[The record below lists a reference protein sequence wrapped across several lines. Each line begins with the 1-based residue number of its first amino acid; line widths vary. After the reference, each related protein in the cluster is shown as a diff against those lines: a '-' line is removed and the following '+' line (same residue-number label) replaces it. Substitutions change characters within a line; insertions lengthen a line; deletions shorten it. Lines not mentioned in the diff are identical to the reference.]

1 MQITGE
7 NMMMET
13 KKRKL
18 NNEGAS
24 LLEFIVVFAIMV
36 VVIGVVVTGFTI
48 VTNSYARKAASGFID
63 MLSTARTKAMSV
75 AAEEWN
81 MELEYIADNGNFICR
96 VNKVTQ
102 ETLPDGSIQS
112 TSEVVQ
118 EDIFNGDLQIT
129 FINVT
134 GTNETPVT
142 LNSTGNKLKISFS
155 GGQGSV
161 SNVYLDDIP
170 FSNCIEQLGDL
181 ARITITS
188 GNYEKNIELYY
199 TTGKYEALD

>member
-36 VVIGVVVTGFTI
+36 IVIGVVVTGFTI

>member
-1 MQITGE
+1 
-7 NMMMET
+7 MMMET

-36 VVIGVVVTGFTI
+36 IVIGVVVTGFTI

>member
-1 MQITGE
+1 
-7 NMMMET
+7 MMMET

-102 ETLPDGSIQS
+102 ETLPDGNVQS

-118 EDIFNGDLQIT
+118 EEIFNGDLQIK

-142 LNSTGNKLKISFS
+142 LNSTANKLKISFS

-161 SNVYLDDIP
+161 SNVYLGDVP

-188 GNYEKNIELYY
+188 GSYEKNIELYY

>member
-1 MQITGE
+1 
-7 NMMMET
+7 MMMET

-102 ETLPDGSIQS
+102 ETVDGSVESI
-112 TSEVVQ
+112 SEVVQ

-134 GTNETPVT
+134 GTNETKVT
-142 LNSTGNKLKISFS
+142 LNSTANKLKISFS

-161 SNVYLDDIP
+161 SNVYLGGVP
-170 FSNCIEQLGDL
+170 FSNCIGEQLGDL
-181 ARITITS
+181 ARITIKS

>member
-161 SNVYLDDIP
+161 SNVYLDDVP

>member
-7 NMMMET
+7 NMMMEI

-24 LLEFIVVFAIMV
+24 LLEFIVVLAIMI
-36 VVIGVVVTGFTI
+36 VVIGVVVTGISI
-48 VTNSYARKAASGFID
+48 VTHSYARKAASGFID
-63 MLSTARTKAMSV
+63 MLSTARTRSMSV

-81 MELEYIADNGNFICR
+81 MEIEYTSGGDYICR

-102 ETLPDGSIQS
+102 ETLPDGTVES
-112 TSEVVQ
+112 TSSVVQ
-118 EDIFNGDLQIT
+118 EEIFNGDLQMTFTNIT
-129 FINVT
+129 GAT
-134 GTNETPVT
+134 ETPVEIDS
-142 LNSTGNKLKISFS
+142 STNKLKIVFS
-155 GGQGSV
+155 GSLGSV
-161 SNVYLDDIP
+161 SNVYLDDNSISP
-170 FSNCIEQLGDL
+170 LGDM
-181 ARITITS
+181 ARITIAS